1 MQSVICRNPE
11 DCRRVARCQSIP
23 KNPLTILQSMCN
35 PFNLGNSICNRLI
48 QGQFH
53 RTSQFRDNRE
63 LQPRLLVIPPGTT
76 AQLAHDPGMPGT
88 INLNCIWIAIL
99 KGNAI
104 QLRELCGS
112 PWRDCTTS
120 EGVGQHSCNPV
131 IVLQSTP
138 LQEIQRQSVDSG
150 AIPRNL
156 VISRQ
161 SRIALRLQFTST
173 PQP

>member
-1 MQSVICRNPE
+1 MQSAICRNPE

-53 RTSQFRDNRE
+53 RTSQFRDDRE

-88 INLNCIWIAIL
+88 INLNCIWIANLEGITS
-99 KGNAI
+99 
-104 QLRELCGS
+104 QLRELHK
-112 PWRDCTTS
+112 DC
-120 EGVGQHSCNPV
+120 VGRPGGIAPH
-131 IVLQSTP
+131 
-138 LQEIQRQSVDSG
+138 RRASVSIH
-150 AIPRNL
+150 AIL
-156 VISRQ
+156 
-161 SRIALRLQFTST
+161 
-173 PQP
+173 